1 MKKTENKGQTGV
13 NPIIGRRHYIISGV
27 IVLFIGYIMIHLINT
42 TVVHSDKWN
51 DKAMAELS
59 RTEVIYPERGDIL
72 ACDGSILA
80 TNAQFYT
87 IRLDYRSEKF
97 MEDYYIQVMDTVCDS
112 LAKYFPEKNAKQWKE
127 RLMSQMKKPK
137 EKRSRSY
144 KILDNI
150 TYDKY
155 LTLRTFP
162 FFRISNPN
170 KNGLVK
176 EEKIRRINPYGDM
189 ALLSIGIVGET
200 KKKEKHGVW
209 GLERALD
216 SLLYGRAGIT
226 KKVPLT
232 QKLVNWTDTPAV
244 AGYTVK
250 TTIDIGMQ
258 DILESELMAVLNT
271 NHANWGTA
279 ILMEVATGDIKAIT
293 NLERDSATGEYIE
306 AMNRAVVGYELGSV
320 MKTFSMAIALEDG
333 LVNRLDS
340 VIDTSRPFSYGGGKA
355 ITDSHFVPSM
365 PVNDVLMHSSNIA
378 VAKLITP
385 HFGKEPQRWIER
397 IKETGF
403 TEKLNAGI
411 AGEYRPTYE
420 KLDMER
426 GGRVT
431 FSRQTYGYNVL
442 VPPLHMLSIY
452 NAIANDGK
460 YVRPRLAK
468 ELIRGDFDSIL
479 PVTYVRERLC
489 SEKNAKIL
497 QDMLYKV
504 VFDNGT
510 AKLLRSD
517 IVEIAGKTGT
527 ANIILNGKRVYGRNR
542 VTFCG
547 YFPAKNP
554 MYSCIVVIE
563 DAKKYPK
570 GAPSASGTVLKN
582 TALKMFSRGLLNNTS
597 DYKDKVNKDT
607 KPILF
612 ASLNQNS
619 RKNICNEF
627 GLKNSDQF
635 DAPKNMV
642 DTGVPNLIG
651 LGIRE
656 AVNILEQ
663 KGYNVAIEGTGYVS
677 KQMPVAGTE
686 LAAGSVVKL
695 VLSQM

>member
-1 MKKTENKGQTGV
+1 MKKIDEDGGISPVIKH
-13 NPIIGRRHYIISGV
+13 RHYVVCLIIVAV
-27 IVLFIGYIMIHLINT
+27 ICYILLHLMDT
-42 TVVHSDKWN
+42 TVIHSENWN
-51 DKAMAELS
+51 NKAMSDLS
-59 RTEVIYPERGDIL
+59 KTEIIYPERGDIL

-80 TNAQFYT
+80 TNAQYYT
-87 IRLDYRSEKF
+87 IRIDYRSEKF
-97 MEDYYIQVMDTVCDS
+97 MEDIYIDSMDVMCDS
-112 LAKYFPEKNAKQWKE
+112 LAKYFPIRNAKEWKE

-137 EKRSRSY
+137 NRRSRSF
-144 KILDNI
+144 KILDNV

-155 LTLRTFP
+155 LKLKTFP
-162 FFRISNPN
+162 FFRINNPN

-176 EEKIRRINPYGDM
+176 EEKMRRINPYGDM
-189 ALLSIGIVGET
+189 AILSIGAVGET
-200 KKKEKHGVW
+200 KNREKHGIW

-232 QKLVNWTDTPAV
+232 TKLVNWTDTPAV

-258 DILESELMAVLNT
+258 DILENELMAVLNV
-271 NHANWGTA
+271 NQANWGTA
-279 ILMEVATGDIKAIT
+279 ILMEVATGDIKAIS
-293 NLERDSATGEYIE
+293 NLERDSTTGEYIE
-306 AMNRAVVGYELGSV
+306 AMNRAIVGYELGSV

-333 LVNRLDS
+333 LVNNLDS
-340 VIDTSRPFSYGGGKA
+340 MIDTRQPFRYGGGRP
-355 ITDSHFVPSM
+355 ITDSHFVPAM
-365 PVNDVLMHSSNIA
+365 PVKDVLMHSSNIA
-378 VAKLITP
+378 IAKIMTRYFGHDLDGWVARVKS
-385 HFGKEPQRWIER
+385 
-397 IKETGF
+397 TGF
-403 TEKLNAGI
+403 TEKLNSGI
-411 AGEYRPTYE
+411 AGEYRPTFE
-420 KLDMER
+420 KLDLDR
-426 GGRVT
+426 GGKVT

-468 ELIRGDFDSIL
+468 ELIKDGKVDSVL

-489 SEKNAKIL
+489 SEKKAKIL

-527 ANIILNGKRVYGRNR
+527 ANIIKNGKHIYGRNR

-582 TALKMFSRGLLNNTS
+582 TALKMFSRGLLNNSS
-597 DYKDKVNKDT
+597 DYKDKTTPNT

-612 ASLNQNS
+612 ASLDQN
-619 RKNICNEF
+619 KCKVLKDEL
-627 GLKNSDQF
+627 GLSFPGQF
-635 DAPKNMV
+635 NASENVV
-642 DTGVPNLIG
+642 DSGIPNLVGFGVRDAI
-651 LGIRE
+651 
-656 AVNILEQ
+656 NILE
-663 KGYNVAIEGTGYVS
+663 KNGYNAVVSGSGYVV
-677 KQMPVAGTE
+677 KQEPIAGTMVSP
-686 LAAGSVVKL
+686 GTTVKIT
-695 VLSQM
+695 LSQM

>member
-1 MKKTENKGQTGV
+1 MKNSELNSGISPVIK
-13 NPIIGRRHYIISGV
+13 RRHYLISIIVVVV
-27 IVLFIGYIMIHLINT
+27 ICYILSHLVDT
-42 TVVHSDKWN
+42 TVLNSENWN
-51 DKAMAELS
+51 NKAMSDLS
-59 RTEVIYPERGDIL
+59 KTEIIYPERGDIL
-72 ACDGSILA
+72 ACDGSVLA
-80 TNAQFYT
+80 TNAQYYT
-87 IRLDYRSEKF
+87 IRIDYRSEKF
-97 MEDYYIQVMDTVCDS
+97 KEDLYLDSMAEICDS
-112 LAKYFPEKNAKQWKE
+112 LAKHFPIRDAKEWEE
-127 RLMSQMKKPK
+127 RLMLQMKKPK
-137 EKRSRSY
+137 HRRSRSF
-144 KILDNI
+144 KVLDNV

-155 LTLRTFP
+155 LTLKTFP
-162 FFRISNPN
+162 FFRINNPN

-176 EEKIRRINPYGDM
+176 EEKMRRINPYGDM
-189 ALLSIGIVGET
+189 AILSIGAVGET
-200 KKKEKHGVW
+200 KNREKHGIW

-232 QKLVNWTDTPAV
+232 TKLVNWTDTPAV

-258 DILESELMAVLNT
+258 DILENELMAVLNT
-271 NHANWGTA
+271 NQANWGTA
-279 ILMEVATGDIKAIT
+279 VLMEVATGDIKAIS

-306 AMNRAVVGYELGSV
+306 AMNRAIVGYELGSV

-333 LVNRLDS
+333 LVTNLDS
-340 VIDTSRPFSYGGGKA
+340 VIDTRQPFRYGGGRP

-365 PVNDVLMHSSNIA
+365 PVKEVLMHSSNIA
-378 VAKLITP
+378 IAKIMTP
-385 HFGKEPQRWIER
+385 HFGKNLESWVARVNA
-397 IKETGF
+397 TGF
-403 TEKLNAGI
+403 TEKLNSGI
-411 AGEYRPTYE
+411 AGEYRPTFE
-420 KLDMER
+420 KLDLDR
-426 GGRVT
+426 GGKVT

-452 NAIANDGK
+452 NAIANNGK

-468 ELIRGDFDSIL
+468 ELIKDGQVDSIL

-510 AKLLRSD
+510 AKILRSD

-527 ANIILNGKRVYGRNR
+527 ANIIKNGKHVYGRNR

-582 TALKMFSRGLLNNTS
+582 TALKMYSRGLLNNSS
-597 DYKDKVNKDT
+597 DYRDKTMPNT

-612 ASLNQNS
+612 ASLDQNK
-619 RKNICNEF
+619 RQLLKDEL
-627 GLKNSDQF
+627 GLSSDQF
-635 DAPKNMV
+635 KVSEISV
-642 DTGVPNLIG
+642 DSGIPNIVGYGV
-651 LGIRE
+651 RD
-656 AVNILEQ
+656 AVNILE
-663 KGYNVAIEGTGYVS
+663 KNGYNAVVSGSGYVV
-677 KQMPVAGTE
+677 KQEPVAGTD
-686 LAAGSVVKL
+686 LPVGSVVK
-695 VLSQM
+695 VILSQM